1 MTQEFKRVK
10 HLADRHGNTPT
21 ARALA
26 LIALVSVLLL
36 AVALSF
42 RQIDSPDIGL
52 HLAPGKWILSHLAFP
67 TQEIFTYGAANNSY
81 IDLYWLYQ
89 VSMALLEKLGGAFLL
104 VLANALLIVG
114 SLLVLFRRSVSD
126 PKAPPALALLLLI
139 FVAFTANYEMRPH
152 AASWLYMGLLL
163 MVWERYYD
171 DAGRSL
177 IPVPLIML
185 LWVNTQPT
193 FILGW
198 LVTFS
203 FWFSVTLRE
212 KRIEKK
218 ATLFGV
224 LGIVVCLLN
233 PYFLRGMSLPFV
245 QFGFLQQ
252 SSVFKG
258 LIGEY
263 SPLPFLP
270 GPEDYTYFG
279 SLVIL
284 RPMFMLQL
292 LRIVLTLVFVIQIA
306 RRRMRS
312 HEILLFILFF
322 YLNTIAEKNIG
333 YYIMVVTPFVVRS
346 FAQGKAPSVRV
357 RQQKN
362 GAKSLSSPFSRLR
375 QALASERF
383 GNLVLGCVLL
393 AGILMTLRVVSNDF
407 YSTQRLSHRFGYV
420 YNNLFLPVNAA
431 EFLNEHHL
439 RGKIFNH
446 IDFGGYL
453 VDHVPQK
460 LYIDARNEVM
470 GEGLAREYFQTNSAI
485 GLNQLVQKY
494 KPDVVLFPH
503 KDGLSWLEFLQSD
516 PTGWRLVYFDEL
528 AAMYLRNGYAA
539 EVLALHPDSI
549 MASLGGLV
557 PQEQDSVLR
566 RSFQKGLFDPIIR
579 GQYFPVKESELSAF
593 CSDNGWDRLAIRYAV
608 EGISRTTVPCPE
620 IFYNL
625 SIYFQKVGDRDRAEL
640 CLRRAS
646 E

>member
-1 MTQEFKRVK
+1 MPA
-10 HLADRHGNTPT
+10 HYLAERYGNTPT
-21 ARALA
+21 ARILA

-67 TQEIFTYGAANNSY
+67 THEIFTYGAANNSY
-81 IDLYWLYQ
+81 VDLYWLYQ
-89 VSMALLEKLGGAFLL
+89 VTMALLEKLGGAFLL
-104 VLANALLIVG
+104 VLANALLVVG
-114 SLLVLFRRSVSD
+114 SLFVVFHRSVSH
-126 PKAPPALALLLLI
+126 PKAPRALAILLLL

-163 MVWERYYD
+163 MVWEGYYD
-171 DAGRSL
+171 DPRRSL

-212 KRIEKK
+212 KHIEKK
-218 ATLFGV
+218 ATVFGV

-233 PYFLRGMSLPFV
+233 PYFLKGMSLPFV

-252 SSVFKG
+252 PSVFKG
-258 LIGEY
+258 LIAEY

-306 RRRMRS
+306 RRKMRN
-312 HEILLFILFF
+312 HEILLFLLFF
-322 YLNTIAEKNIG
+322 YLNSIAEKNIG
-333 YYIMVVTPFVVRS
+333 YYILVVAPFVVRS
-346 FAQGKAPSVRV
+346 FGQGEASSDRF
-357 RQQKN
+357 RQQKE
-362 GAKSLSSPFSRLR
+362 GAKSLSSLVSRLK

-383 GNLVLGCVLL
+383 GNLVVFCVLL
-393 AGILMTLRVVSNDF
+393 ASILMTMRVVSNDF

-420 YNNLFLPVNAA
+420 YNNLFLPVKAA
-431 EFLNEHHL
+431 EFLNERHL
-439 RGKIFNH
+439 TGEIFNH

-453 VDHVPQK
+453 IDHVPQK
-460 LYIDARNEVM
+460 SYIDARNEVM
-470 GEGLAREYFQTNSAI
+470 GEDLAREYLETNSAN
-485 GLNQLVQKY
+485 GLRQLVQKY
-494 KPDVVLFPH
+494 QPDVILFPH

-516 PTGWRLVYFDEL
+516 PAGWRLVYFDEL
-528 AAMYLRNGYAA
+528 AAMYLRNGYAG
-539 EVLALHPDSI
+539 EVLAVHHDSM
-549 MASLGGLV
+549 MASLGGLL
-557 PQEQDSVLR
+557 PAELDSVLR
-566 RSFQKGLFDPIIR
+566 RSFQKSVFDPFIR
-579 GQYFPVKESELSAF
+579 GQYFPVRESELSAF

-608 EGISRTTVPCPE
+608 EGIRRTTVPCPE